1 MAYIFQSI
9 FALEF
14 KSFLV
19 MVRDAGQQTRGY
31 EATFKS
37 LDTFLS
43 EIPGQEKALAEEKRA
58 AEKAA
63 AQELADKIKEFK
75 TVIKT
80 KGGEGGRLF
89 GSITSKDISE
99 AVAEQHKLN
108 IDKKKIVL
116 DAPIKNCGTY
126 EIPVK
131 LYTEVTGVLN
141 VTVEIQ

>member
-43 EIPGQEKALAEEKRA
+43 EIPGQEKALAEETVGRWLDSLSCKPQS
-58 AEKAA
+58 KKP
-63 AQELADKIKEFK
+63 ADNPYPGI
-75 TVIKT
+75 
-80 KGGEGGRLF
+80 L
-89 GSITSKDISE
+89 
-99 AVAEQHKLN
+99 Q
-108 IDKKKIVL
+108 
-116 DAPIKNCGTY
+116 
-126 EIPVK
+126 IPESHWK
-131 LYTEVTGVLN
+131 SRF
-141 VTVEIQ
+141 

>member
-19 MVRDAGQQTRGY
+19 IVRDAGQQTRGY

-63 AQELADKIKEFK
+63 A
-75 TVIKT
+75 
-80 KGGEGGRLF
+80 GR
-89 GSITSKDISE
+89 GYR
-99 AVAEQHKLN
+99 H
-108 IDKKKIVL
+108 
-116 DAPIKNCGTY
+116 Y
-126 EIPVK
+126 
-131 LYTEVTGVLN
+131 
-141 VTVEIQ
+141 